1 MKIKNVMTRKVIKLK
16 ADQTL
21 KQAAKTFLRNKISG
35 APVVDSQG
43 KIIGILSE
51 KDIFKALH
59 PSYQEFFSFPEDFKD
74 FEKLE
79 TQAIKRL
86 NKYQVKDIMRK
97 RVIVANPDDPILSVG
112 SLMLA
117 NNFNRVPVVKNGK
130 IVGLVSRRE
139 IYHNIFRKLGL

>member
-1 MKIKNVMTRKVIKLK
+1 MKIKNVMTRRVIKLK
-16 ADQTL
+16 AEQTL
-21 KQAAKTFLRNKISG
+21 RQAAKTFLKKKISG
-35 APVVDSQG
+35 APVVDKKG

-59 PSYQEFFSFPEDFKD
+59 PSYQEFFDFPEDFKD

-79 TQAIKRL
+79 TLAIKRL
-86 NKYQVKDIMRK
+86 DKYQVKDIMQK
-97 RVIVANPDDPILSVG
+97 KVIIADPDDPILSVG

-117 NNFNRVPVVKNGK
+117 NNFNRVPVAKNGK

-139 IYHNIFRKLGL
+139 IYHNIFKKLKL